1 MYENCTTSLDLRAYS
16 NNNIENKTRTFSLCT
31 QRARSQDLDSRRIQ
45 IQKWR
50 LAEGRWYRYRERL
63 VCPPVIFRVFLLF
76 VTHVELC
83 RICTREFSS
92 KKAENWL
99 TAEGRRNCSAIRSRT
114 ISEIETTGD
123 KKIKSGFF
131 SVTVS
136 TWLLQESGFLGI
148 LKNDIPTACRIHVE
162 TVPGRN

>member
-1 MYENCTTSLDLRAYS
+1 
-16 NNNIENKTRTFSLCT
+16 
-31 QRARSQDLDSRRIQ
+31 
-45 IQKWR
+45 
-50 LAEGRWYRYRERL
+50 
-63 VCPPVIFRVFLLF
+63 
-76 VTHVELC
+76 
-83 RICTREFSS
+83 
-92 KKAENWL
+92 L